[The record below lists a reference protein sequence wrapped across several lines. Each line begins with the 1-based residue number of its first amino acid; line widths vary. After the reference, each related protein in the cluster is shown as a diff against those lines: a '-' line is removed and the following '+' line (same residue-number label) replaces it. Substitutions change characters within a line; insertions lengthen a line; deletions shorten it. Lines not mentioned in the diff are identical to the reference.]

1 MKKNNKGYSYRPN
14 QRRKRI
20 RINKIR
26 FTIFVLSCLTILF
39 GIGFG
44 IKALLTDKV
53 EVNIGLTDD
62 LNPVEGESMYK
73 LSLTWE
79 SLAADKYKDIQ
90 ITSESNLKEKK
101 CEDGIMLFGT
111 KTCPN
116 CKLAEKLLDKAKVNY
131 KFVDAEEKPELA
143 KKYSVKQA
151 PTLVIVNKGKYQKAK
166 NYFQEVKEYK

>member
-39 GIGFG
+39 VIGFG
-44 IKALLTDKV
+44 IKVLLTDKV

-90 ITSESNLKEKK
+90 ITVNDYSL
-101 CEDGIMLFGT
+101 ED
-111 KTCPN
+111 
-116 CKLAEKLLDKAKVNY
+116 
-131 KFVDAEEKPELA
+131 
-143 KKYSVKQA
+143 
-151 PTLVIVNKGKYQKAK
+151 
-166 NYFQEVKEYK
+166 

>member
-26 FTIFVLSCLTILF
+26 FTIFVLSYLTILF

-90 ITSESNLKEKK
+90 ITVNDKKYVLESDSNKFEVELTE
-101 CEDGIMLFGT
+101 
-111 KTCPN
+111 PN
-116 CKLAEKLLDKAKVNY
+116 EAYEVTFKAK
-131 KFVDAEEKPELA
+131 
-143 KKYSVKQA
+143 KK
-151 PTLVIVNKGKYQKAK
+151 G
-166 NYFQEVKEYK
+166 